1 MIASML
7 DRVSR
12 DVSGAELS
20 TSSCLDDELVVVVS
34 NCCNMLELD
43 RLLECEARDDSYN
56 KK

>member
-34 NCCNMLELD
+34 NCCNMLELE